1 MEVNPQPPPLS
12 LAPWPRIS
20 CQSWA
25 ADTQLCSNNHTAWT
39 QCMNVCTGVCVCISV
54 RAHFCVWGHMKAWY
68 LCVCMSGFVWV
79 SFLYVL
85 PDSICHPPP
94 PLLLYNPISAGIKI
108 WLWRALKQ
116 QSALSTGRNSS
127 RLRATDTNTQTHTFR
142 SSAPGLMVVPGAK
155 RWITND

>member
-25 ADTQLCSNNHTAWT
+25 ADTQLCSNSHTAWT
-39 QCMNVCTGVCVCISV
+39 QCMNVCMRVCVCISV

-68 LCVCMSGFVWV
+68 LCVCMSGLVWV

-94 PLLLYNPISAGIKI
+94 PSIQSNLRWNKNLTLEGPEATKCTQH
-108 WLWRALKQ
+108 RPQ
-116 QSALSTGRNSS
+116 QLPTESHGHKYTDPYLPVLSTRFNGGTR
-127 RLRATDTNTQTHTFR
+127 
-142 SSAPGLMVVPGAK
+142 G
-155 RWITND
+155 